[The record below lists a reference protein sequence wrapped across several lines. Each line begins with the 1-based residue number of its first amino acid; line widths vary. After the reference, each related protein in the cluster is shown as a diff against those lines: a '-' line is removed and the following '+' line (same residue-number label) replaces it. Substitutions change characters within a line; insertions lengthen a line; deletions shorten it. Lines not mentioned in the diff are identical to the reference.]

1 MLQSHKKILSF
12 QYLML
17 LGRRKL
23 PPTPIGRFPK
33 TIQPCKIVNCSC
45 LIDTKLYVKCSKS
58 VTLMSNW
65 LKFGEIVPF
74 GGRSPSQPTTCP
86 VSQCPTQVTVADI
99 CFTHIH
105 EQFELRADAH
115 FFFKNCFVNSLSVP
129 YSSQSC
135 RHSLHIFTN
144 GLINALTRACYFLS
158 LLC

>member
-1 MLQSHKKILSF
+1 
-12 QYLML
+12 ML

-74 GGRSPSQPTTCP
+74 GGRRPLNLRPA
-86 VSQCPTQVTVADI
+86 QCRSALLKSELQTFAS
-99 CFTHIH
+99 HIH
-105 EQFELRADAH
+105 IFLCLCLCPIYALLNSELQT
-115 FFFKNCFVNSLSVP
+115 FVSHIHDQVFTGWMI
-129 YSSQSC
+129 QSC
-135 RHSLHIFTN
+135 FIL
-144 GLINALTRACYFLS
+144 
-158 LLC
+158 